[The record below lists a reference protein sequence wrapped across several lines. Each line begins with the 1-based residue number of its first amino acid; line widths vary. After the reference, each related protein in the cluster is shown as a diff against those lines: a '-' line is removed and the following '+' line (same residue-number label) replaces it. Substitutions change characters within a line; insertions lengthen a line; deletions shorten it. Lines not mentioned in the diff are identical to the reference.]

1 MDNYRV
7 LPQYIQIA
15 LRSSSHCSDPLHSHV
30 YADDNNDP
38 KASTYMQINCKFTWS
53 LSSVREMCW
62 LSSLEANILHGHRFI
77 QFERACNN
85 NQHVGIVFFTPVKQ
99 IAHSESGTL
108 NLFFYHSK
116 STKITFDSKCGN
128 FCVFSPCHS
137 RHLNSLRHRDDH
149 TRTLTSADYTR
160 KKWQKIM
167 EIN

>member
-15 LRSSSHCSDPLHSHV
+15 LRSSSHCSEPLHSHV

-128 FCVFSPCHS
+128 FCVFFPMLLSASEQSAAPRRS
-137 RHLNSLRHRDDH
+137 H
-149 TRTLTSADYTR
+149 THAHISWLYT
-160 KKWQKIM
+160 KKVAKD
-167 EIN
+167 NGN